1 MAKEF
6 AYCSS
11 GCTRP
16 QFEKQINNINSKYP
30 KAIVIKEIYSQTM
43 TDRTEL
49 KKLLAQLEKDDTLI
63 VNSMDRLSR
72 DPEELLSYYKELSE
86 RGVKLIFI
94 HQPYMNTEV
103 YTAALHMMASESPG
117 PADEAYAKGLTHLL
131 KSQIAIILE
140 KSWKDLQEQ
149 RSHMKASYAQA
160 REKEQKPGQPS
171 GKRYESRKSFLV
183 KEMIR
188 QYNQSFNGSMNDIQT
203 MEQIRNEMGTLSRN
217 TYYKYK
223 KELVEDET

>member
-16 QFEKQINNINSKYP
+16 QFEKQISNINQKYP
-30 KAIVIKEIYSQTM
+30 NAIIIKELYSQTL

-49 KKLLAQLEKDDTLI
+49 KKLIAQLEQDDTLI

-72 DPEELLSYYKELSE
+72 DPEELLSYYKELTA

-94 HQPYMNTEV
+94 NQPFMNTDI
-103 YTAALHMMASESPG
+103 YTTSYHQMAAQLSESDSQIY
-117 PADEAYAKGLTHLL
+117 ADGLYGLL
-131 KSQIAIILE
+131 KAQIAVILD
-140 KSWKDLQEQ
+140 KSWEDLQEH
-149 RSHMKASYAQA
+149 RSQMKVSYDLA
-160 REKEQKPGQPS
+160 RQEEKKNGHLT
-171 GKRYESRKSFLV
+171 GKRYESRKSFMI
-183 KEMIR
+183 KELIR
-188 QYNQSFNGSMNDIQT
+188 QYHQQFDGTMNDIQT
-203 MEQIRNEMGTLSRN
+203 MEQIRNEMGTISRN